1 MDCFAHSVG
10 NVSQEAA
17 IEICKEIYPKLSE
30 AGFYPALTGGSLYK
44 EGLRKD
50 VDIIIYRNR
59 QAAPQFE
66 MTDIKDLLIEL
77 GFTDLEFFGFV
88 TKSQYKGVSVD
99 IFNPESTAGGD
110 YHYESR

>member
-1 MDCFAHSVG
+1 MDCFTCIVG
-10 NVSQEAA
+10 SVSQEAA
-17 IEICKEIYPKLSE
+17 IEICKEIYPKLSA

-50 VDIIIYRNR
+50 VDIVIYRNR
-59 QAAPQFE
+59 QSVLPFE
-66 MTDIKDLLIEL
+66 MVEIKDLLIEL
-77 GFTDLEFFGFV
+77 GFTNLEFFGFV

>member
-1 MDCFAHSVG
+1 MDCFSCTVG
-10 NVSQEAA
+10 SVSQETA

-30 AGFYPALTGGSLYK
+30 EGFYPALTGGSLYK

-59 QAAPQFE
+59 QAVSQFE

-88 TKSQYKGVSVD
+88 TKSQYRGVSVD
-99 IFNPESTAGGD
+99 IFNPESAGGD
-110 YHYESR
+110 DY